1 MKNYSDIRIC
11 SIFLIITLGFL
22 CLNSCFF
29 EKRKE
34 DLNVND
40 IEIFEDTPA
49 WELAKAVKHQNINKI
64 SNILK
69 EDKSLANYKESKFD
83 MTVLM
88 WAVRRGKYKS
98 AKELLELGADPNIES
113 KEMGGSVLF
122 IAIFYYDN
130 TKYIQL
136 LLDYKANPNTTY
148 CVLNDGDVI
157 RSPFECGTSPLM
169 YSVSPLKSGID
180 KVKLLVKYGANINY
194 KTKLCATAAISALL
208 YEDIESAYYLIVE
221 KKANIKDSYYF
232 NTELTGIPNN
242 TPNYPVDLLL
252 DWVYPLDSK
261 EYQMKMAIVE
271 EFKRQGVDYN
281 SRKKDIPQRRL
292 DQIQKLYPNNW
303 QEYLEKY

>member
-1 MKNYSDIRIC
+1 M
-11 SIFLIITLGFL
+11 GFF

-34 DLNVND
+34 DLNVRD

-49 WELAKAVKHQNINKI
+49 WELARAVGNQSINKI
-64 SNILK
+64 DKIVKANETLLNFK
-69 EDKSLANYKESKFD
+69 ENRFD
-83 MTVLM
+83 TTVLM
-88 WAVRRGKYKS
+88 WAVRKDKYKS
-98 AKELLELGADPNIES
+98 AKELLKLGADPNIES
-113 KEMGGSVLF
+113 KEMGGSALF
-122 IAIFYYDN
+122 PAIFYYTN

-136 LLDYKANPNTTY
+136 LLDYKADPNAIY
-148 CVLNDGDVI
+148 CTPDRNEGTDV
-157 RSPFECGTSPLM
+157 FECGTSPLI

-180 KVKLLVKYGANINY
+180 KVKLLVKYGADINY
-194 KTKLCATAAISALL
+194 KTKSGTTAAITALL

-221 KKANIKDSYYF
+221 KKANIKDSFYTYM
-232 NTELTGIPNN
+232 GITDIQKN
-242 TPNYPVDLLL
+242 TPHYPVDLLL
-252 DWVYPLDSK
+252 SWIYPLDSK